1 MPAWLPVT
9 TLARDA
15 IIVVSV
21 AVINLTLGRRVFYP
35 SLLGKL
41 TTAAQIGTA
50 GTVLLLNAMTE
61 DFAPLAYL
69 YRLTLLLTV
78 ASAFHYV
85 YLASAR
91 RSAPAG
97 PDQP

>member
-1 MPAWLPVT
+1 
-9 TLARDA
+9 
-15 IIVVSV
+15 
-21 AVINLTLGRRVFYP
+21 
-35 SLLGKL
+35 
-41 TTAAQIGTA
+41 
-50 GTVLLLNAMTE
+50 
-61 DFAPLAYL
+61 
-69 YRLTLLLTV
+69 V